1 MVYATLPPYQVLQT
15 ALIDA
20 ASVQRFARLARY
32 WDLLANSGRFVR
44 TLALLLEN
52 RRWPTGVR
60 SSRDPGCCL
69 AVLAFH
75 GACLRSGWLWHRL
88 GSTRRLDAGATAGC
102 PV

>member
-52 RRWPTGVR
+52 RWPTSAAGG
-60 SSRDPGCCL
+60 SRDPGCF

-75 GACLRSGWLWHRL
+75 GLVGLVVAPAWQHPA
-88 GSTRRLDAGATAGC
+88 TDAGTTAGR